1 MCAAPLK
8 QVDSYRRSLTG
19 IRHLTPPEP
28 PMQVTTTTTDVV
40 TVPSQQGATP
50 AVAAGQ
56 AVEVAPSAEYL
67 YRAAK
72 ASRDEL
78 KNQLDRIVSER
89 HSLLREIED
98 HPVGG
103 PAVAGM
109 QQRIVQLDARI
120 AELDIAVA
128 KADAAVAT
136 AAAQPGAVVDPP
148 RPYRDGPPE
157 EMFIA
162 IPTLATLAMLPIII
176 AYARRIWKRGGAQ
189 APSAHLPPDLSDRL
203 NRLEALGEATA
214 LEVERIG
221 EGQRFVT
228 RLLTDRGTE
237 AIGAGERA
245 SIQHR

>member
-1 MCAAPLK
+1 
-8 QVDSYRRSLTG
+8 
-19 IRHLTPPEP
+19 
-28 PMQVTTTTTDVV
+28 MQGTTTTPNEAGGVPAQPATAPVV
-40 TVPSQQGATP
+40 APN
-50 AVAAGQ
+50 Q
-56 AVEVAPSAEYL
+56 AVDVTPSAEYL
-67 YRAAK
+67 YLAAK

-78 KNQLDRIVSER
+78 KSQLNRIVSER
-89 HSLLREIED
+89 HSLLSEIED

-103 PAVAGM
+103 PAIAGM

-136 AAAQPGAVVDPP
+136 AAAQPGAVIEPP

-176 AYARRIWKRGGAQ
+176 AYARRIWRRGGAPAGAQ
-189 APSAHLPPDLSDRL
+189 LPPDLSDRL

-228 RLLTDRGTE
+228 RLLTDKGSE
-237 AIGAGERA
+237 AIGVGERT
-245 SIQHR
+245 SLQPR